1 MEHCDNSP
9 LMVSVHVFSKW
20 TLKPTDWQPLE
31 SKMFTA
37 AAHEPETRT
46 LYLQFRSDEIYS
58 YFDFPED
65 QYQAF
70 LQAESRG
77 RYFLSHIRGKF
88 RYQRLARSSAT

>member
-1 MEHCDNSP
+1 MEHCAESP
-9 LMVSVHVFSKW
+9 LIPSAHVFSKW
-20 TLKPTDWQPLE
+20 TLKSMDWQPLD
-31 SKMFTA
+31 SKMFA
-37 AAHEPETRT
+37 AAAYVPETKT
-46 LYLQFRSDEIYS
+46 LYLRFRSGEIYS

-77 RYFLSHIRGKF
+77 RYFLSHIRGRF